1 MGAYSKRII
10 RIIRIGLLAL
20 NTVSQL
26 RVHACR
32 NLFLNRGC
40 NLVLE

>member
-1 MGAYSKRII
+1 MGAYSK

-32 NLFLNRGC
+32 NLFLNR
-40 NLVLE
+40 VVAT